1 MQSILSVG
9 FMFNIKYLQ
18 SILYSKSL
26 ILLLTADCV
35 RSSPFMTILLTR
47 VSTGGLC
54 REEGK
59 SKRRICCF
67 LFVLARIY
75 KENWTCHYEKRK
87 RKTQKNKT
95 EPNKNTQKSP
105 PAQTNPKPTK
115 QNTPTNKQT
124 QIWEESENASRVC
137 CFIVWVK
144 EKS

>member
-26 ILLLTADCV
+26 ILLLTAECI

-47 VSTGGLC
+47 ITTGGLC

-67 LFVLARIY
+67 LFVLARTY

-87 RKTQKNKT
+87 RKTQKKKT
-95 EPNKNTQKSP
+95 QPNKNTQKSP
-105 PAQTNPKPTK
+105 PPPNKPKTNQPKH
-115 QNTPTNKQT
+115 TNKQT
-124 QIWEESENASRVC
+124 NPQTWTK
-137 CFIVWVK
+137 F
-144 EKS
+144 EKKVRMLPGCAVS